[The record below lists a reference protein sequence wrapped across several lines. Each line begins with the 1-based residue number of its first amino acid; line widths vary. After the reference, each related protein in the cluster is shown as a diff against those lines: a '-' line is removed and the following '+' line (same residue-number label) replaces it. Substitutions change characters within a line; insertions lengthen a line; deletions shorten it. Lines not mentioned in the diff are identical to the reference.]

1 MKNLFLLFT
10 LSILMP
16 FSLVFSQTLDD
27 YIFEVKGDTIVVK
40 DYYDMN
46 NEPNSLYQILTLD
59 TDNVPE
65 GRVYELKANGYY
77 PLVNN
82 PTTLRNTVIVGEDN
96 TILVNNDDAESNPP
110 LICGAEWEGSPN
122 YGGINLSHN
131 LTVKNCN
138 IVPAT
143 EIGGLGWTFFIPNV
157 DGIKLTLENCLF
169 EHTRW
174 TYMAT
179 INSANCSWHIK
190 DCYFVNLSGQPCRR
204 NGGVFD
210 VIFEQQDTLQVE
222 NCTHVMGQGM
232 MYKLRANHFNRVIF
246 NHNTFVNVSN
256 LVIMDLGSQ
265 SAMSVTN
272 NIFINCNVQPYSPAN
287 IDDGEQDIDTLPI
300 GIINVY
306 PDSTIIIDRKM
317 YADKNVVYW
326 DPRLADIAS
335 IANSNLVNGSNEW
348 VSQMITMNSRTQAMF
363 DDDATYPYLYE
374 GVWYKELPDFTDPQ
388 DLLTDQVD
396 ILKAFSYETLDTL
409 SVAILPDW
417 RIVSTGEENYLYS
430 DWPIPIDLSYRNAS
444 LLTCAMSNFPIGDI
458 NWFPT
463 EKELWLSQRTAEY
476 DQISNFLNG
485 NIEVKSNFGADIN
498 KGSIPLTVEFT
509 DSSTGVVASWQWDF
523 NDDGIIDSY
532 EKDPVHTY
540 LDADTYSVKL
550 IASNGL
556 IADTLIKENYIIAYF
571 DSIPNLYSVEDISD
585 DQGGWVEIDFAR
597 SFYDT
602 DISNTNESYSIE
614 LNDGNGWTSVM
625 DTLASAKNVYSILVP
640 TPLDSNAYSD
650 GLLNFRVIAHMDE
663 GTFTS
668 DSVQGYSI
676 DNIYPATPQN
686 LTTRLTN
693 ELYAELS
700 WSLVADIDFSHYLL
714 YRSILGSPLEL
725 FKTLTDTFCTDSTVV
740 LDNVYAY
747 ALQSVD
753 SSGNTSELSNSVEM
767 LIDNPPQISTLPLI
781 SFNED
786 DSLTYPVSD
795 WYPYITDPDH
805 PDSILIIDIISNNN
819 IFSRFESDHF
829 IFKAKE
835 NWYGSDSLEFILS
848 DGTLSDSSMLFFNV
862 RSINDPPQIIGL
874 PDSIVFVI
882 DSSFTLTM
890 NDYGF
895 DIDSPDS
902 LLKWNFEIENDS
914 IMINY
919 DSLSTHLMISSYHF
933 IGQTYLWCMVT
944 DDSGLTGIDSI
955 MLRIDPVTAL
965 EDQLR
970 IDIPKEYVL
979 FQNYPNPFNPTTTIR
994 YGLKE
999 PGEVKIIIYDNL
1011 GRKITELVNNRQ
1023 NAGYHQVVW
1032 DGKNYLNQQISSGI
1046 YYYKLIAEN
1055 YTAMKKMIFIK

>member
-1 MKNLFLLFT
+1 MR
-10 LSILMP
+10 SILYILLVYLSFGLSNTP
-16 FSLVFSQTLDD
+16 LIEEIVTYNAFSGQTFNNISTPDSGIIIIGTFEGINPTDIFVLKVNAQLDTVFFKVFDWGISEIPITINRSDKNTYIINALTRTYDSEVYDLLLLKIDSLGNEIWHKKFGGTGEDRGYIVQTFNEQYHFIIGETESFGAGKFDVWLLKTDMA
-27 YIFEVKGDTIVVK
+27 GDTIWTRTFGTEQNDNAGYINLTK
-40 DYYDMN
+40 DKNLLITGKTESSIEGATKIFLMKVDLDGNIIWYNEYESNYAESPYYCAELESGKILISGYVDYDLDDRYEYDDVLIIKTESDGTFIERNYFGDSINREIGGWAIKMN
-46 NEPNSLYQILTLD
+46 QGYLITGKNYGTYRDDGFFVRLNEEGNIIWEDYIILPDDYFRPMFTLNANNSLY
-59 TDNVPE
+59 
-65 GRVYELKANGYY
+65 
-77 PLVNN
+77 
-82 PTTLRNTVIVGEDN
+82 
-96 TILVNNDDAESNPP
+96 
-110 LICGAEWEGSPN
+110 
-122 YGGINLSHN
+122 
-131 LTVKNCN
+131 
-138 IVPAT
+138 
-143 EIGGLGWTFFIPNV
+143 F
-157 DGIKLTLENCLF
+157 
-169 EHTRW
+169 
-174 TYMAT
+174 
-179 INSANCSWHIK
+179 
-190 DCYFVNLSGQPCRR
+190 SG
-204 NGGVFD
+204 
-210 VIFEQQDTLQVE
+210 
-222 NCTHVMGQGM
+222 
-232 MYKLRANHFNRVIF
+232 
-246 NHNTFVNVSN
+246 
-256 LVIMDLGSQ
+256 
-265 SAMSVTN
+265 TN
-272 NIFINCNVQPYSPAN
+272 NNAPFCGRLEEERVVSSFKTNQEKGFVPFNSLFI
-287 IDDGEQDIDTLPI
+287 
-300 GIINVY
+300 
-306 PDSTIIIDRKM
+306 
-317 YADKNVVYW
+317 
-326 DPRLADIAS
+326 
-335 IANSNLVNGSNEW
+335 
-348 VSQMITMNSRTQAMF
+348 
-363 DDDATYPYLYE
+363 
-374 GVWYKELPDFTDPQ
+374 
-388 DLLTDQVD
+388 
-396 ILKAFSYETLDTL
+396 
-409 SVAILPDW
+409 
-417 RIVSTGEENYLYS
+417 
-430 DWPIPIDLSYRNAS
+430 
-444 LLTCAMSNFPIGDI
+444 
-458 NWFPT
+458 
-463 EKELWLSQRTAEY
+463 
-476 DQISNFLNG
+476 
-485 NIEVKSNFGADIN
+485 
-498 KGSIPLTVEFT
+498 
-509 DSSTGVVASWQWDF
+509 DSSITNAGEVNSWRWDF
-523 NDDGIIDSY
+523 ENDGIIDSY

-602 DISNTNESYSIE
+602 DISNTSESYSIE

-625 DTLASAKNVYSILVP
+625 DTLASAKNIYSILVP
-640 TPLDSNAYSD
+640 TPLDSNAYSE
-650 GLLNFRVIAHMDE
+650 GLLSFRVIANMDE

-686 LTTRLTN
+686 LTTRLTD

-700 WSLVADIDFSHYLL
+700 WSSVADIDFSHYLL

-740 LDNVYAY
+740 LDNTYAY

-848 DGTLSDSSMLFFNV
+848 DGTLSDSTMLFFNV

-970 IDIPKEYVL
+970 IDIPEEYVL

-1011 GRKITELVNNRQ
+1011 GRKITELINTRQ